1 VFSLAGWPRMLTDVL
16 DAVEARVTMSN
27 RQGTNEMEYMAFGI
41 VFGAVLGLAVGVLVM
56 NLSVGVGLG
65 VGGGLLLSDI
75 LQRRKS
81 RFRS

>member
-1 VFSLAGWPRMLTDVL
+1 
-16 DAVEARVTMSN
+16 MSN
-27 RQGTNEMEYMAFGI
+27 RQGTSEMEYMAFGI
-41 VFGAVLGLAVGVLVM
+41 VFGAVLGLGVGIVLM
-56 NLSVGVGLG
+56 NVSVGVALG